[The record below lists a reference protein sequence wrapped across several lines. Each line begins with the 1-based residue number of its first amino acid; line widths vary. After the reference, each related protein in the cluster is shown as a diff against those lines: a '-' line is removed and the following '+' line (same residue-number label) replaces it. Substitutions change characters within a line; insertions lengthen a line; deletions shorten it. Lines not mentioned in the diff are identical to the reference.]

1 MRSSLDIQRGL
12 PYRRRLFVARHRKRS
27 LWVRL
32 LRPFSIAVLLVGSPA
47 ALAAWVLTSPEFT
60 LREVAVEGAD
70 KVPAD
75 WVRAELE
82 PLTGRSIVELPS
94 ESIERRLETHP
105 WVHRAEV
112 RKRLP
117 DRLEVTLEE
126 RRPAA
131 LLSRDGELHFL
142 DADGVA
148 FAPFDPDLSTGD
160 LLLVSGSSR
169 PEELRAAMTVAM
181 RLVALD
187 AELGSQLSEVEVL
200 SERDFRLYSAALP
213 FPLVVGADDLGR
225 RLDSLRDV
233 LPVLEDRLDA
243 VGAIDLRF
251 ERTIVVQPAK
261 ER

>member
-1 MRSSLDIQRGL
+1 MSSSLDAQRGL

-27 LWVRL
+27 PWLRL
-32 LRPFSIAVLLVGSPA
+32 LRPFSLAVLLVGSPA
-47 ALAAWVLTSPEFT
+47 ALAAWVLTSPDFT
-60 LREVAVEGAD
+60 LRQISVTGVG
-70 KVPAD
+70 VVSAD
-75 WVRAELE
+75 WVRAELA
-82 PLTGRSIVELPS
+82 PLTGRPLVELPGDPV
-94 ESIERRLETHP
+94 ERLLEAHP
-105 WVHRAEV
+105 WVRRAAV

-131 LLSRDGELHFL
+131 LLGRDGELFFL

-148 FAPFDPDLSTGD
+148 FAPFDPELGTSDLV
-160 LLLVSGSSR
+160 LISGSSE
-169 PEELRAAMTVAM
+169 PEALRQAMTVAT

-187 AELGSQLSEVEVL
+187 PELGSQLSQVEVL
-200 SERDFRLYSAALP
+200 NRRDFRLYSAALP
-213 FPLVVGADDLGR
+213 FPVVVAADDLGR
-225 RLDSLRDV
+225 RLERLRDV

-251 ERTIVVQPAK
+251 ERTIVVQPVK